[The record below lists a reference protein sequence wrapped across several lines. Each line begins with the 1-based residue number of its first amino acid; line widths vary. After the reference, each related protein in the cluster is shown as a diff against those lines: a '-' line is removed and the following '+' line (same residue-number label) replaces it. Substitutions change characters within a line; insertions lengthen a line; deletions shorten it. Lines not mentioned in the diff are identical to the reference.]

1 MELSFQSLKLPGHF
15 AKCLPL
21 ASSPTELERL
31 AHRPSNEPAEP
42 ARAVQLFL
50 AETDRVTRRAREL
63 FDEIVVAAAEPARD
77 HGAESCDHGLDPD

>member
-1 MELSFQSLKLPGHF
+1 LRLFHNRSVSHLP
-15 AKCLPL
+15 P
-21 ASSPTELERL
+21 SP
-31 AHRPSNEPAEP
+31 ADF

-77 HGAESCDHGLDPD
+77 HGAESCHHGLDPD

>member
-1 MELSFQSLKLPGHF
+1 VAPALRFE
-15 AKCLPL
+15 CLPL

-31 AHRPSNEPAEP
+31 AHRPSNEPA
-42 ARAVQLFL
+42 RAVQLFL
-50 AETDRVTRRAREL
+50 AETDRVTRRAREV